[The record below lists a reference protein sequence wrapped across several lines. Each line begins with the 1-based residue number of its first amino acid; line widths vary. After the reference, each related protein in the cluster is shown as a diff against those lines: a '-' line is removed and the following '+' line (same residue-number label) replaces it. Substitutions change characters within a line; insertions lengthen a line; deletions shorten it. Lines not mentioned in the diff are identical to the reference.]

1 MKRFG
6 LIRVLACWIAL
17 SSVTQAQQ
25 YVFRSFRQAEGLNN
39 LAVNAL
45 ARDRSGF
52 LWLATENG
60 VYRFLGSGF
69 ERYGAER
76 GVAELDILDIVSD
89 PNGTIWVATEGN
101 LYRWD
106 GQRFLPAGRDPIRI
120 ESQRRMIVEDAYH
133 LLVVLHGHIYRLE
146 HDAQGR
152 MLSFLPLYSDH
163 MLASM
168 PDLAHVISLSAVREP
183 QNGLRIWAGCGTSLC
198 SWLGQEDGNAGQ
210 QQDGTVTEWGKDK
223 GLAADR
229 WEGVLLDR
237 AGTLWAGGVAHV
249 AVLPRGSPRF
259 VDRSIHG
266 SDPESNYGHS
276 PLIEDGDGRVLT
288 PSGDGIA
295 RWDGGAWKIIG
306 RANGMERARR
316 IMGMAFDAAGDL
328 WFVSRGDGLFEWTG
342 YGEWEGWSDVQ
353 GLPSA
358 GIWAIAPGGAD
369 RFFVGTERGVA
380 WIDARTGSL
389 IPLSALRKWNYGQV
403 SGMGTDSDGS
413 LWVATHSGAVL
424 RVDPRTGH
432 TQQTAKV
439 PDLIFRAAKDAS
451 GRLFFETPHGLY
463 LREPGAGNSV
473 PHRIPAADAL
483 MGDSTW
489 AAASCE
495 SADGTDWFGVG
506 YRLLRFKAG
515 RWTAPVIQGLPKQNE
530 NLTALSCAR
539 DGVVWLVD
547 GEGGAWRLTP
557 SGDRLQAWQL
567 VLPPGLRTLAPLAVL
582 VDRRGWVWLGSDL
595 GLAVW
600 NGHDWRH
607 VTQESGLIWDD
618 VNQGIMSEA
627 PDGSLWIGTSNGVA
641 HLQHPE
647 RVFDSIPLVA
657 SLTEIRRGETS
668 YLGAQQITMTWEGS
682 PLKFRI
688 SSPTMRNRSEL
699 AVKIRMVGYQSE
711 WMETRDGNATFS
723 RLPPGEY
730 TFMGMVC
737 NPGLNACS
745 NPVRVDIKVLPPWW
759 RTNWFYGLCVLVF
772 LLLLAAVI
780 YLYTRRMGARS
791 RELEML
797 VSERTRELEASR
809 AQLRIQA
816 THDGLT
822 GMLNRTAILRA
833 LGTELDRAQR
843 ESLTVAVA
851 LVDLDFFK
859 GINDNYGHLAG
870 DEALRWFASAVGT
883 AIRPYDLAGRYGGE
897 EFLLVLTKLPRE
909 IVENRLVS
917 LHGAIS
923 NLKICTHGSEFQ
935 LNCSMGAT
943 VFEPSDGPATVESLL
958 MIADHAL
965 YAAKAEGRN
974 RVVFR
979 PVDYSDSHLDSHEQP
994 FSSD

>member
-1 MKRFG
+1 
-6 LIRVLACWIAL
+6 
-17 SSVTQAQQ
+17 
-25 YVFRSFRQAEGLNN
+25 
-39 LAVNAL
+39 
-45 ARDRSGF
+45 
-52 LWLATENG
+52 
-60 VYRFLGSGF
+60 
-69 ERYGAER
+69 
-76 GVAELDILDIVSD
+76 
-89 PNGTIWVATEGN
+89 
-101 LYRWD
+101 
-106 GQRFLPAGRDPIRI
+106 
-120 ESQRRMIVEDAYH
+120 
-133 LLVVLHGHIYRLE
+133 
-146 HDAQGR
+146 
-152 MLSFLPLYSDH
+152 
-163 MLASM
+163 
-168 PDLAHVISLSAVREP
+168 
-183 QNGLRIWAGCGTSLC
+183 
-198 SWLGQEDGNAGQ
+198 
-210 QQDGTVTEWGKDK
+210 
-223 GLAADR
+223 
-229 WEGVLLDR
+229 
-237 AGTLWAGGVAHV
+237 
-249 AVLPRGSPRF
+249 
-259 VDRSIHG
+259 
-266 SDPESNYGHS
+266 
-276 PLIEDGDGRVLT
+276 
-288 PSGDGIA
+288 
-295 RWDGGAWKIIG
+295 
-306 RANGMERARR
+306 
-316 IMGMAFDAAGDL
+316 
-328 WFVSRGDGLFEWTG
+328 
-342 YGEWEGWSDVQ
+342 
-353 GLPSA
+353 
-358 GIWAIAPGGAD
+358 
-369 RFFVGTERGVA
+369 
-380 WIDARTGSL
+380 
-389 IPLSALRKWNYGQV
+389 
-403 SGMGTDSDGS
+403 
-413 LWVATHSGAVL
+413 
-424 RVDPRTGH
+424 
-432 TQQTAKV
+432 V

-506 YRLLRFKAG
+506 DRLLRFKAG
-515 RWTAPVIQGLPKQNE
+515 QWTAPVIQGLPKQNG
-530 NLTALSCAR
+530 NLVALSCAR

-547 GEGGAWRLTP
+547 AQGGTWRLTP
-557 SGDRLQAWQL
+557 NGDRLQAWQL

-833 LGTELDRAQR
+833 LAAELDRAHR
-843 ESLTVAVA
+843 ENLTVAVA

-859 GINDNYGHLAG
+859 SINDDYGHLAG
-870 DEALRWFASAVGT
+870 DEALRWFAAAVGT

-897 EFLLVLTKLPRE
+897 EFLLILTKLPHG
-909 IVENRLVS
+909 IVGNRLVT

-923 NLKICTHGSEFQ
+923 NLKVCAHGSEFQ

-943 VFEPSDGPATVESLL
+943 VFDPSDGPATIESLL
-958 MIADHAL
+958 VIADHAL
-965 YAAKAEGRN
+965 YDAKAQGRN
-974 RVVFR
+974 RVVFS
-979 PVDYSDSHLDSHEQP
+979 PAS
-994 FSSD
+994 SSDTQQDVHKQSSSSD